1 MLKLLYSFLI
11 GGSIFATVSYLS
23 NIIND
28 PILASIIGTL
38 PMGIMTSYVIDSRPF
53 LTKFAN
59 NVLQVLVI
67 TFVCVCLLIIT
78 LKKTNLE
85 KTKAITFI
93 IIVWLILQ
101 CIRYK
106 FISKTPPISIG

>member
-1 MLKLLYSFLI
+1 MLKLLYPFLI
-11 GGSIFATVSYLS
+11 GGSIFATVSYLA
-23 NIIND
+23 NILND

-38 PMGIMTSYVIDSRPF
+38 PMGLMSSYVIDSRPF

-67 TFVCVCLLIIT
+67 TFVCVCVLIMT
-78 LKKTNLE
+78 LEKTNLE
-85 KTKAITFI
+85 KTKAITFTI
-93 IIVWLILQ
+93 ILWFILQ

-106 FISKTPPISIG
+106 IRSK